1 MTDLLAGGISSER
14 TTDATSTR
22 GHVLRRLLK
31 RKSFT
36 IGAISL
42 ALIIS
47 VAAFAPLL
55 APHDPLEQDLASSLA
70 PPFWVEGGSLDHP
83 LGTDTL
89 GRDVASR
96 LMYGARN
103 SLVIALFAVLIAA
116 FLGLAAGLF
125 AGFSRGWW
133 DSVLM
138 RLGDIQLA
146 FPFILLAIIVLGV
159 ITDRN
164 ALHLILVLGIPG
176 WILYA
181 RVVRSRVLSERD
193 KDYVTAAKSIGA
205 SRARQMWKYVLP
217 SVWMSVLVIAML
229 DLGFVI
235 LVEATLSFLGF
246 GLTPP
251 TPSWGSILAEGRR
264 NMIIAPWLS
273 IVPGVAIMLTVL
285 AINLTAD
292 GAADV
297 LDPKLKM
304 GIFRRLPQSRAK
316 NGSSSR
322 NRSDDFRSSVTAKR
336 DNPEPSPLL
345 EVRGLSVEFPLDDR
359 VVRAVRQVSFHVGRG
374 QTLGIVGESGSG
386 KSVSASAII
395 QLIDPPGRVISGEVL
410 FEGRDLTRIDD
421 DEMGKL
427 RGTQI
432 GMIFQNPSA
441 SLNPVLSIGS
451 QIVETIRK
459 HHNLSSA
466 EAREMASRALLDVG
480 IGDPQGILSQYP
492 FQLSGG
498 MNQRVMITLAMLA
511 QPDLLIADEPTTALD
526 VTTQAQVLEQLRDIT
541 REHQT
546 AMILITHDIALVR
559 EYADTMVVLYAGQV
573 CESGPVESV
582 IQSPQHPYTQALLE
596 SVPHADIEPGE
607 RLLAIPGEL
616 PDPTNVRVGC
626 PFTPRCR
633 YAMDVC
639 SEINPPLEAVGPG
652 RMAACHLESVPM
664 SDERHHDRAAA

>member
-1 MTDLLAGGISSER
+1 MTELAAGGISSEPA
-14 TTDATSTR
+14 TDAAPART
-22 GHVLRRLLK
+22 HIFRRLLR
-31 RKSFT
+31 RKAFV
-36 IGAISL
+36 IGATG
-42 ALIIS
+42 LILIVL
-47 VAAFAPLL
+47 VAAIAPFL
-55 APHDPLEQDLASSLA
+55 APHDPLKQDLASSLV
-70 PPFWVEGGSLDHP
+70 PPFWVEGGSFDHP

-96 LMYGARN
+96 LLYGARN
-103 SLVIALFAVLIAA
+103 SLVIALFAVLLAA
-116 FLGLAAGLF
+116 ALGLVAGLS
-125 AGFSRGWW
+125 AGFSRGWL

-138 RLGDIQLA
+138 RLGDMQLA

-181 RVVRSRVLSERD
+181 RVVRSRVLAERD
-193 KDYVTAAKSIGA
+193 KEYVMAAKSVGA
-205 SRARQMWKYVLP
+205 GRVRQMRKYVLP
-217 SVWMSVLVIAML
+217 SIWMAVLVITML
-229 DLGFVI
+229 DFGFII

-264 NMIIAPWLS
+264 NMLIAPWLS
-273 IVPGVAIMLTVL
+273 VLPGLAIMLTVL

-304 GIFRRLPQSRAK
+304 SLFRRVPQSK
-316 NGSSSR
+316 LEKGSSTVQGSKKAGQA
-322 NRSDDFRSSVTAKR
+322 RSAPATEHEAK
-336 DNPEPSPLL
+336 PSPLL
-345 EVRGLSVEFPLDDR
+345 VVRDLSVEFPLDDR
-359 VVRAVRQVSFHVGRG
+359 VVRAVRNVSFQVDRG
-374 QTLGIVGESGSG
+374 QTLGIIGESGSG

-395 QLIDPPGRVISGEVL
+395 QLIDSPGRVTSGEIL
-410 FEGRDLTRIDD
+410 FEGRDLTRIPN
-421 DEMGKL
+421 DEMAKL
-427 RGTQI
+427 RGTKI
-432 GMIFQNPSA
+432 GMLFQNPTA

-451 QIVETIRK
+451 QMVETIRQHK
-459 HHNLSSA
+459 NVSSR
-466 EAREMASRALLDVG
+466 EARDMAIQALLNVG
-480 IGDPQGILSQYP
+480 IGDPKGILSQYP

-498 MNQRVMITLAMLA
+498 MNQRVMIALAMLA

-526 VTTQAQVLEQLRDIT
+526 VTTQAQVLEQLRDVT

-559 EYADTMVVLYAGQV
+559 EYADTVVVLYAGQV
-573 CESGPVESV
+573 CESGQVEAV
-582 IQSPQHPYTQALLE
+582 IQSPEHPYTQALLE
-596 SVPHADIEPGE
+596 SVPHADLEPGE

-616 PDPTNVRVGC
+616 PDPTVVPRGC

-639 SEINPPLEAVGPG
+639 SEINPALEVVGPE
-652 RMAACHLESVPM
+652 RVAACHLESVPTNTVM
-664 SDERHHDRAAA
+664 VS